1 MIQKILIKATD
12 ICLIF
17 FLLWFVWYEVSYYN
31 ICLPIINMRF
41 DSILGKLV
49 VFFQK
54 DEKKTLKIKNIGI
67 LDVYIWLICNDVE
80 RRKQHMLLPGFQKKK
95 KIFVWY
101 LYVILNYRM
110 NHSCK
115 VYYYFNSL
123 INWRHIINK
132 FKYYKKT
139 MLSLTK

>member
-12 ICLIF
+12 ICLTF
-17 FLLWFVWYEVSYYN
+17 LLLWFVWYEVSYYN

-49 VFFQK
+49 RFFFQK
-54 DEKKTLKIKNIGI
+54 DEKNTKTKKHWYTGCLYLADLQWCWKEKTTYAASRISKKI
-67 LDVYIWLICNDVE
+67 
-80 RRKQHMLLPGFQKKK
+80 
-95 KIFVWY
+95 IFVWY

-115 VYYYFNSL
+115 AYYYFNSL

>member
-1 MIQKILIKATD
+1 MFNIPFIMI
-12 ICLIF
+12 CMVWG
-17 FLLWFVWYEVSYYN
+17 FLLQYMFTYHKHAFWQYFRKISWF
-31 ICLPIINMRF
+31 
-41 DSILGKLV
+41 
-49 VFFQK
+49 FFQK
-54 DEKKTLKIKNIGI
+54 DEKTLKLKNIGI

-80 RRKQHMLLPGFQKKK
+80 RRKQHMLLPGFQKKII
-95 KIFVWY
+95 IFVWY

-139 MLSLTK
+139 MLSLTKKFIP

>member
-1 MIQKILIKATD
+1 MFNIPFIMI
-12 ICLIF
+12 CMVWG
-17 FLLWFVWYEVSYYN
+17 FLLQYMFTYHKHAFWQYFRKISW
-31 ICLPIINMRF
+31 
-41 DSILGKLV
+41 

-54 DEKKTLKIKNIGI
+54 DEKNTKTKKHWYTGCLYLADLQWCWKEKTTHAASRISKKI
-67 LDVYIWLICNDVE
+67 
-80 RRKQHMLLPGFQKKK
+80 
-95 KIFVWY
+95 IFVWY

-139 MLSLTK
+139 MLSLTKKFIP

>member
-49 VFFQK
+49 FFFP
-54 DEKKTLKIKNIGI
+54 ERWKKTLKIKKT
-67 LDVYIWLICNDVE
+67 LVYWMSIFGWFAM
-80 RRKQHMLLPGFQKKK
+80 MLKEENNTCCFQDFKKK
-95 KIFVWY
+95 KIMFVWY

-132 FKYYKKT
+132 FKY
-139 MLSLTK
+139 

>member
-12 ICLIF
+12 ISFIMICM
-17 FLLWFVWYEVSYYN
+17 VSYYN

-54 DEKKTLKIKNIGI
+54 DEKNTKTKKHWYIGCLYLADLQWCWKEKTTHAASRISKKI
-67 LDVYIWLICNDVE
+67 
-80 RRKQHMLLPGFQKKK
+80 
-95 KIFVWY
+95 IFVWY

>member
-1 MIQKILIKATD
+1 
-12 ICLIF
+12 
-17 FLLWFVWYEVSYYN
+17 
-31 ICLPIINMRF
+31 MRF

-49 VFFQK
+49 VSFQK
-54 DEKKTLKIKNIGI
+54 DEKTLKLKNIGI

-80 RRKQHMLLPGFQKKK
+80 RRKQHMLLPGFEK
-95 KIFVWY
+95 KIMFVWY

-123 INWRHIINK
+123 IN
-132 FKYYKKT
+132 
-139 MLSLTK
+139 

>member
-49 VFFQK
+49 VFFP
-54 DEKKTLKIKNIGI
+54 ERWKKTLKIKKNIGI

-95 KIFVWY
+95 NNVCLVLVCY
-101 LYVILNYRM
+101 TQL
-110 NHSCK
+110 
-115 VYYYFNSL
+115 
-123 INWRHIINK
+123 
-132 FKYYKKT
+132 
-139 MLSLTK
+139 

>member
-1 MIQKILIKATD
+1 MIQKILIKTTD

-49 VFFQK
+49 VFFSR
-54 DEKKTLKIKNIGI
+54 KIKNIGI
-67 LDVYIWLICNDVE
+67 LDVYIWLICDDVE
-80 RRKQHMLLPGFQKKK
+80 RRKQHMLSPGFQKKK
-95 KIFVWY
+95 KKCLFGIF
-101 LYVILNYRM
+101 NYRM